1 MISINHAAGRAVLIS
16 SRHPTTTT
24 RRYPDMPSRDPPGAS
39 IHDRHQDTAYVVIC
53 RDGANG
59 ANVRA
64 AHTPDHLRYIETVL
78 GDLNVAGPLYDDS
91 GTKVVGSMYCLHT
104 KSLVRAREI
113 VENDPYYKAGAFA
126 SVEYFPHLP
135 AAGKYIGG
143 KIW

>member
-1 MISINHAAGRAVLIS
+1 
-16 SRHPTTTT
+16 
-24 RRYPDMPSRDPPGAS
+24 MPSRNSPETS
-39 IHDRHQDTAYVVIC
+39 VHDRYQDTAFIVLC
-53 RDGANG
+53 RDGENG
-59 ANVRA
+59 AHVRA
-64 AHTPDHLRYIETVL
+64 TQTPAHMSYIETVL

-91 GTKVVGSMYCLHT
+91 GTKTIGSLYCLHT

-113 VENDPYYKAGAFA
+113 IENDPYYKAGAFA